1 MHTKSVLWR
10 SDWYAMERT
19 TVGNRLVRISLSAL
33 ICAVFISGLITTTA
47 VRPRDRAAPA
57 REGDE
62 ALFASFVEDLRQ
74 GTPYYTGMGAE
85 LRARGYPSRSVFN
98 WRTPLHLE
106 AVAAL
111 GIPSAHIV
119 IRALAVILVAMAAW
133 SLSVYGVETAL
144 RAAFS
149 ALGAAAPLLLG
160 FPGPVVFG
168 EAWCGALIGLSLA
181 WYTRRYWTAA
191 AICGVAA
198 VFLRE
203 LAAPY
208 AIVCGLLALHA
219 RRRREFAVWLAGGA
233 AYLVYFGVHAW
244 VAQMAMRAD
253 DLAHAQ
259 SWIRWQGLAFVF
271 ETASWYGW
279 SMVAPKILVPLL
291 VAAGLTGTTA
301 PSMPPQLRAAI
312 LCYVLTFAIVGQ
324 PFNSYWGLVTAPMW
338 AFGIMYSADG
348 ARWLSGRA
356 TRMRVI
362 LDSRAPQAIEEA
374 PNPQVFAA
382 QE

>member
-1 MHTKSVLWR
+1 
-10 SDWYAMERT
+10 MERT

-33 ICAVFISGLITTTA
+33 ICGVFITGLVTTTA
-47 VRPRDRAAPA
+47 VRPGDRAATV

-74 GTPYYTGMGAE
+74 GNPYYTSMGAE

-111 GIPSAHIV
+111 GIPSAYIV

-144 RAAFS
+144 LAAFS

-168 EAWCGALIGLSLA
+168 EAWCGALIGFSLA
-181 WYTRRYWTAA
+181 WYTRDYWVAA
-191 AICGVAA
+191 ALCGVAA

-219 RRRREFAVWLAGGA
+219 GRRREFAVWLAGGA
-233 AYLVYFGVHAW
+233 AYLLYFGVHAW
-244 VAQMAMRAD
+244 FVQMAMRAD

-259 SWIRWQGLAFVF
+259 SWVRWQGLPFVF

-301 PSMPPQLRAAI
+301 PSIPLQLRAAI
-312 LCYVLTFAIVGQ
+312 LCYVLLFAIVGQ

-338 AFGIMYSADG
+338 AFGVIYSVDG

-356 TRMRVI
+356 SRMCFI
-362 LDSRAPQAIEEA
+362 LDSQVPQAIDEA
-374 PNPQVFAA
+374 PNPHALASHQ
-382 QE
+382 